1 MSIVVTFIPMYLYD
15 VSLNLMSLGGLAL
28 GIGMLVDNA
37 VVALENIQVH
47 LDKGADRKTAASEG
61 IREVVTAIVS
71 STLTTISVFLP
82 ITFVEGVAGQIFG
95 DLSLAVVFSL
105 LASLGVAI
113 YFVPMLA
120 ASRFSVQGQ
129 QSLGSFRSKWSAVHS
144 FRNDFNSLSG
154 WKKWIWLIWGLP
166 RFGLHLFLNVISVLT
181 VYPIV
186 GLLWVFF
193 GCIRIVVPPIQK
205 ILLWIAELFNRLYEK
220 VNNQYRLW
228 LPSIL
233 RRPSTVIALVVFA
246 VVGSGW
252 LGNRLG
258 ATLLPE
264 MKQGRFSV
272 DVELPIGTP
281 LAQTATTSLN
291 LEKQLQSIDGIDH
304 VYAIVGA
311 DSRVNARS
319 GAGEHSIRYLISTT
333 ADEDQVIS
341 NTREYHRCSRHKT
354 PGR

>member
-47 LDKGADRKTAASEG
+47 LDKGSDRKTAASEG

-82 ITFVEGVAGQIFG
+82 ITFVEGVAGRKFG

-120 ASRFSVQGQ
+120 ASEFSVQGQ
-129 QSLGSFRSKWSAVHS
+129 QSIGSFRSKWTAITS
-144 FRNDFNSLSG
+144 FRDDFTSITG
-154 WKKWIWLIWGLP
+154 WKKWLWLLWGIP
-166 RFGLHLFLNVISVLT
+166 RFILHLSLNIIAIIT
-181 VYPIV
+181 VYPV
-186 GLLWVFF
+186 LGLLWAFSAAFVWYFLLYKGYSF
-193 GCIRIVVPPIQK
+193 GLRLK
-205 ILLWIAELFNRLYEK
+205 FNELYES
-220 VNNQYRLW
+220 VNAQYRRW
-228 LPSIL
+228 LPAIL
-233 RRPSTVIALVVFA
+233 SRPSTVIALVVFA
-246 VVGSGW
+246 VLGSGW
-252 LGNRLG
+252 LGNNLG

-264 MKQGRFSV
+264 MKQGRFAV

-281 LAQTATTSLN
+281 LTQTAITSLE
-291 LEKQLQSIDGIDH
+291 LRR
-304 VYAIVGA
+304 A
-311 DSRVNARS
+311 
-319 GAGEHSIRYLISTT
+319 
-333 ADEDQVIS
+333 
-341 NTREYHRCSRHKT
+341 TRDC
-354 PGR
+354 